1 MKDKHL
7 AVDINLI
14 IFTSDLEC
22 YLIPKAIQMNRVFPS
37 CKRLKD
43 DLIGQFFFND
53 KTERNEIVR
62 SELNSQCGPRE
73 FFNYVSGNLGTLL
86 DV

>member
-1 MKDKHL
+1 MISH
-7 AVDINLI
+7 V
-14 IFTSDLEC
+14 S
-22 YLIPKAIQMNRVFPS
+22 
-37 CKRLKD
+37 
-43 DLIGQFFFND
+43 FFND

-62 SELNSQCGPRE
+62 SKLNSQCGPRE